1 MKSKS
6 IIAIV
11 LVAFI
16 VGGFAFLQIR
26 ARRKK

>member
-1 MKSKS
+1 MEAKS

-11 LVAFI
+11 LVTFI
-16 VGGFAFLQIR
+16 AGGFAFLQIR